1 MFREGKQITENDKY
15 SFETDGETR
24 TIIIKNATL
33 EDVAEYT
40 CVAENVK
47 STTELELEGQEE
59 KIEFVM
65 TEIKTE
71 TTIKKGE
78 EMIFT
83 LPFSKTMAKKPNMQW
98 FYNGTE
104 IKTSEKVKKRYVF
117 ED

>member
-83 LPFSKTMAKKPNMQW
+83 LTFSKTMAKKPNMQW

>member
-1 MFREGKQITENDKY
+1 MFTNPIFFREGKEVTESDKY

-24 TIIIKNATL
+24 TIIIKNASL

-59 KIEFVM
+59 KIEFIM
-65 TEIKTE
+65 TEVKTE
-71 TTIKKGE
+71 STIKKGE
-78 EMIFT
+78 EMTFT
-83 LPFSKTMAKKPNMQW
+83 LPFSKTMAKKPTMQW

-104 IKTSEKVKKRYVF
+104 IKTSEKVSF
-117 ED
+117 